1 MKCRVKYL
9 FYLLFSLGF
18 ASSLVLMVY
27 KVTQQDM
34 YVLLGN
40 NTFISQFHWIATT
53 VRPNDSIPATVR
65 PNDSIPMMNF
75 KDLGNDKEQLL
86 LLVFVN
92 SAPHKFERRQA
103 IRSTW
108 WRHCTHSQVNKI
120 FIL

>member
-1 MKCRVKYL
+1 MRYRIKYL
-9 FYLLFSLGF
+9 TCLVLSLGF

-27 KVTQQDM
+27 KVTRQDM
-34 YVLLGN
+34 SMLLGN
-40 NTFISQFHWIATT
+40 NTFISRFDSIPTT
-53 VRPNDSIPATVR
+53 VRPI
-65 PNDSIPMMNF
+65 DSIPMMNF
-75 KDLGNDKEQLL
+75 KDLGNDKVRLL

>member
-9 FYLLFSLGF
+9 FYLVFSLGF

-34 YVLLGN
+34 
-40 NTFISQFHWIATT
+40 H
-53 VRPNDSIPATVR
+53 
-65 PNDSIPMMNF
+65 DSIPMMNF
-75 KDLGNDKEQLL
+75 KDLGNDKKQLL